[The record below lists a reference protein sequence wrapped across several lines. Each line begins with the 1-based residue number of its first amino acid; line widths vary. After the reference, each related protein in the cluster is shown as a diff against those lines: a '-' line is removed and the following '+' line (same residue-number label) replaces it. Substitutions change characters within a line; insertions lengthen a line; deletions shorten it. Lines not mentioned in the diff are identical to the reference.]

1 MPEVGS
7 DAALLPY
14 LSALLFGTGLGFI
27 CGLVPGLG
35 SRVGLIL
42 AIPLCG
48 FWDAYPAAIFLFS
61 MHAVVHTSSSI
72 PTIAFG
78 LPTSGADAATVL
90 DGYPLARMGRAGE
103 ALGASLSA
111 SAIGGVLGALA
122 FMLAVPVAR
131 PVVSSFGPPE
141 FLLLSLMGIS
151 LVSAV
156 SREGML
162 QGLCV
167 GAIGVLLAMVGLS
180 IRTGDPRL
188 TFGLPELWDGLDLP
202 ALVTGLFIIPEMLT
216 PSRFVD
222 DTAERSA
229 RLTTI
234 AEVIKGM
241 MIALR
246 YRATLLRSTFYGII
260 VGLMPGLGASISVW
274 LSYGHAART
283 VKSEIPFGQGAIA
296 GVIAPE
302 AANNAKEGGAMIP
315 TLFFGIPGSS
325 SMAIMMAALA
335 LAGVSVGPRMLGA
348 DINLTYLLGGSVIA
362 ANLIAI
368 PLFFLAVPW
377 MVRFSALR
385 RETVAP
391 IAIVVGVTACLIHE
405 PSLMTHVQLALATAL
420 GLTLKSANWPRA
432 PFILGFVVGDLLET
446 SSYQTAV
453 IWGWSAATRPITI
466 VLAVALAGWI
476 SYLVVRRRRSDRAS
490 AESGSNDKRGAI
502 LPAIIFSAAAVAVI
516 HADPTDSVPVFT
528 ICAVGLALIAVILLR
543 PGQGNRHVGD
553 GSLRYVWLVGGFLAA
568 NPLIGL
574 VPSSC
579 IFLALMLHALR
590 MSLLRV
596 ATVALIFAALQ
607 FTLLSIVFDIR
618 IERDILGRALWWAL
632 GL

>member
-1 MPEVGS
+1 MPDAWS
-7 DAALLPY
+7 AAALLPY
-14 LSALLFGTGLGFI
+14 LTALVFGTALGFV

-48 FWDAYPAAIFLFS
+48 FWESYPAAVFLFS

-72 PTIAFG
+72 PTIAFA

-111 SAIGGVLGALA
+111 SAIGGVLGALI

-141 FLLLSLMGIS
+141 FLMLSLMGIS
-151 LVSAV
+151 LISAV

-167 GAIGVLLAMVGLS
+167 AAVGVLCAMVGLS
-180 IRTGDPRL
+180 VRTGDPRL
-188 TFGLPELWDGLDLP
+188 TFGVPELWEGLDLP
-202 ALVTGLFIIPEMLT
+202 ALVAGLFIIPEMLT
-216 PSRFVD
+216 PSRFAD
-222 DTAERSA
+222 EAAERSA
-229 RLTTI
+229 KRTSI
-234 AEVIKGM
+234 AEVLKGM
-241 MIALR
+241 AVALK
-246 YRATLLRSTFYGII
+246 YRATLLRSTFYGVVI
-260 VGLMPGLGASISVW
+260 GLMPGLGASISVW
-274 LSYGHAART
+274 LSYGYAART

-296 GVIAPE
+296 GVVAPE

-348 DINLTYLLGGSVIA
+348 DIALTYLLGGAVIA

-368 PLFFLAVPW
+368 PLFFLAVPGI
-377 MVRFSALR
+377 VRFSAVR
-385 RETVAP
+385 REMIAP
-391 IAIVVGVTACLIHE
+391 YAIVIGVTAALIHE
-405 PSLMTHVQLALATAL
+405 PTLMTHVQLIFATAL
-420 GLTLKSANWPRA
+420 GLALKAANWPRA

-453 IWGWSAATRPITI
+453 IWGWSAATRPMTI
-466 VLAVALAGWI
+466 ALALILAGWI
-476 SYLVVRRRRSDRAS
+476 AYLLARRRKEEGVSPSRS
-490 AESGSNDKRGAI
+490 DKRGAI
-502 LPAIIFSAAAVAVI
+502 LPIAIFAIAAIAVFHGNPV
-516 HADPTDSVPVFT
+516 DSVPVFV
-528 ICAVGLALIAVILLR
+528 IAAIGLALGAVILLQSGAR
-543 PGQGNRHVGD
+543 ARNAGD
-553 GSLRYVWLVGGFLAA
+553 ASLRYGWLVGGFLAA

-574 VPSSC
+574 NASSGL
-579 IFLALMLHALR
+579 FLALMLHALR
-590 MSLLRV
+590 IKLV
-596 ATVALIFAALQ
+596 YAIAAAAIFVALQLGVLAV
-607 FTLLSIVFDIR
+607 VFDVG
-618 IERDILGRALWWAL
+618 IERDILGRALWWIL
-632 GL
+632 GR

>member
-1 MPEVGS
+1 MPEAWS
-7 DAALLPY
+7 ALPY
-14 LSALLFGTGLGFI
+14 LTALVFGTALGFV

-48 FWDAYPAAIFLFS
+48 FWESYPAAIFLFS

-72 PTIAFG
+72 PTIAFA

-111 SAIGGVLGALA
+111 SAIGGVLGALV

-131 PVVSSFGPPE
+131 PVVTSFGPPE

-167 GAIGVLLAMVGLS
+167 GAIGVLCAMVGLS

-202 ALVTGLFIIPEMLT
+202 ALVAGLFIIPEMLT
-216 PSRFVD
+216 PSRFAD
-222 DTAERSA
+222 DEAERSA
-229 RLTTI
+229 KLTTV
-234 AEVIKGM
+234 AEVLKGM
-241 MIALR
+241 AVALK
-246 YRATLLRSTFYGII
+246 YRATLLRSTFYGIVI
-260 VGLMPGLGASISVW
+260 GLMPGLGASISVW
-274 LSYGHAART
+274 LSYGYAART

-296 GVIAPE
+296 GVVAPE

-335 LAGVSVGPRMLGA
+335 LAGVSVGPRMLGV
-348 DINLTYLLGGSVIA
+348 DIGLTYLLGGAVVA

-377 MVRFSALR
+377 IVRFSALR
-385 RETVAP
+385 RETIAP
-391 IAIVVGVTACLIHE
+391 FAIVIGVTAALIHE
-405 PSLMTHVQLALATAL
+405 PTLMTHVQLIFATAL
-420 GLTLKSANWPRA
+420 GLALKSANWPRA

-453 IWGWSAATRPITI
+453 IWGWSAAARPMTI
-466 VLAVALAGWI
+466 ALAVVLVGWVAYLLA
-476 SYLVVRRRRSDRAS
+476 RRKKGDPDTAS
-490 AESGSNDKRGAI
+490 SADKRGAI
-502 LPAIIFSAAAVAVI
+502 LPIAIFAIAAMAEI
-516 HADPTDSVPVFT
+516 HADPTDSIPVF
-528 ICAVGLALIAVILLR
+528 IIGAIGLALSAAILLR
-543 PGQGNRHVGD
+543 PAAGGRRGGD
-553 GSLRYVWLVGGFLAA
+553 GSLRYGWLVGGFLVA

-574 VPSSC
+574 TASSG
-579 IFLALMLHALR
+579 IFLALMLHAVR
-590 MSLLRV
+590 MRPV
-596 ATVALIFAALQ
+596 HAIATALIFAGLQ
-607 FTLLSIVFDIR
+607 LALLSIAFDVG
-618 IERDILGRALWWAL
+618 IERDILGRALWWIL
-632 GL
+632 GR